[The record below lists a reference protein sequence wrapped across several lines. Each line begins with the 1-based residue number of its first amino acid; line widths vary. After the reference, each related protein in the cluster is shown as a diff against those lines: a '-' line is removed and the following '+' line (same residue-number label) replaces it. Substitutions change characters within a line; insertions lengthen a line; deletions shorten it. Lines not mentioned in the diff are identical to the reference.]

1 MIHYFQPLFP
11 PCCVML
17 VLSLVMGSMVGAVGK
32 RSTQYTV
39 SSKVLTLAILFD
51 LVVCAANVLVPHI
64 PSYLLVDHAVVV
76 IPLLP
81 IETSL
86 VSMAAL
92 KLLHRSHYYR
102 FVFRFGVVS
111 GIALML
117 ISVLAAVWQYYADL
131 LNLLGSPESTGWRFT
146 SVLFY
151 VSLLHFAATILINF
165 FVLVSTMLRYR
176 RQINSYFAYR
186 EHQHAYVIQFGTGFY
201 CLYLL
206 AMLSCILLFYG
217 VPIMSVFTISM
228 TLIYIKTTFFVL
240 VVCMFIRFHRRYYI
254 MEPALYTLDEIDE
267 KVENKEARVTL
278 SFGNEPLQA
287 PAETAT
293 SPEQVAP
300 VAHRRVNENSS
311 SCLSDE
317 APSVKYRLEQWV
329 ENDKKYFLRDDINL
343 LKVAEM
349 IGVSPRLLSGYLN
362 SIKGINFNLY
372 INQLRI
378 DEAQKLIYRHPEKTL
393 TEIAY
398 ITGYSSVAI
407 FSRSFKRITGVTPTQ
422 FRQMCVDL
430 EA

>member
-1 MIHYFQPLFP
+1 
-11 PCCVML
+11 
-17 VLSLVMGSMVGAVGK
+17 
-32 RSTQYTV
+32 
-39 SSKVLTLAILFD
+39 
-51 LVVCAANVLVPHI
+51 
-64 PSYLLVDHAVVV
+64 
-76 IPLLP
+76 
-81 IETSL
+81 
-86 VSMAAL
+86 
-92 KLLHRSHYYR
+92 
-102 FVFRFGVVS
+102 
-111 GIALML
+111 
-117 ISVLAAVWQYYADL
+117 
-131 LNLLGSPESTGWRFT
+131 
-146 SVLFY
+146 
-151 VSLLHFAATILINF
+151 
-165 FVLVSTMLRYR
+165 
-176 RQINSYFAYR
+176 
-186 EHQHAYVIQFGTGFY
+186 
-201 CLYLL
+201 
-206 AMLSCILLFYG
+206 MLSCILLFYG

-267 KVENKEARVTL
+267 KVENKEARVTR